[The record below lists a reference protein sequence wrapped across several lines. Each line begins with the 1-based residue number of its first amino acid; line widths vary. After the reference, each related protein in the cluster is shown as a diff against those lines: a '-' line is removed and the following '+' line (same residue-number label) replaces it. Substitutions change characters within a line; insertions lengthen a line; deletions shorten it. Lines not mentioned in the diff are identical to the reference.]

1 MALRNVVDVQ
11 ILRQTASITR
21 VGFGTLAFIYD
32 TTTVPSARVLSFGNS
47 DEIDD
52 STDLT
57 ATAKAA
63 LASAFSGNLNPV
75 MVKAIYRLTD
85 QAAAEDNESYVEA
98 LSAAQTVDEDWYA
111 VTIQSRL
118 DDDILAVAGWVE
130 SRKKIFIS
138 ATASAGVL
146 DPASTTDIG
155 SRLLVANMSRTALLY
170 AASAG
175 TTWPDLAWA
184 GGQLPNDPGS
194 VTWAF
199 KAVRGT
205 AGQTFTS
212 AQISSLEA
220 KRVSRLET
228 ILGLSSVI
236 GGFTSEPGAFVDI
249 IRGVDWLAQSM
260 AEDIFTL
267 LVQSPKIP
275 FTNEGIA
282 MVETVIWSR
291 LQIAVNRNVIAD
303 NEQLTVTTPDVSE
316 TTASD
321 RANRI
326 LRDVFFTAQLA
337 GALHRVIVRGTVSV

>member
-1 MALRNVVDVQ
+1 MALRDVVDVQ

-32 TTTVPSARVLSFGNS
+32 TTTPPSARVLTFGNA
-47 DEIDD
+47 DEVED

-63 LASAFSGNLNPV
+63 LAAAFTGNLVPTR
-75 MVKAIYRLTD
+75 VKAIYRLTG
-85 QAAAEDNESYVEA
+85 QADAEDNETYVEA
-98 LSAAQTVDEDWYA
+98 LTAANVLDEDWYA

-130 SRKKIFIS
+130 SRKKIFVA
-138 ATASAGVL
+138 ATGSAGVL
-146 DPASTTDIG
+146 DPASTNDIG
-155 SRLLVANMSRTALLY
+155 ARLLVGNYSRTALIY

-175 TTWPDLAWA
+175 TTWPDTAWA

-199 KAVRGT
+199 KPVRGT
-205 AGQTFTS
+205 AGQTFTT

-228 ILGLSSVI
+228 ILGLSTVI
-236 GGFTSEPGAFVDI
+236 GGYTSEPGAFVDI

-260 AEDIFTL
+260 AEDIFTAL
-267 LVQSPKIP
+267 AQSPKIP

-282 MVETVIWSR
+282 IIETVIRSR

-303 NEQLTVTTPDVSE
+303 NEKLTVTTPDVSE